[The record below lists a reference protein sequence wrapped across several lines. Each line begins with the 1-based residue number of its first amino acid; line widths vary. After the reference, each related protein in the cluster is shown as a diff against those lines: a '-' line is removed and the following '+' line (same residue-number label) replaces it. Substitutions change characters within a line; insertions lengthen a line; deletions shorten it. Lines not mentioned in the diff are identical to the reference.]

1 MLMDTLPATRFRADL
16 YRVLED
22 VITTGQPIEVA
33 LRGRKVRIVP
43 VEPVSRLEAMQPRA
57 DYIVGDPDDLV
68 QPIFDAGAWDK
79 KWRKRAKL

>member
-1 MLMDTLPATRFRADL
+1 MPMDTLPATRFRADL
-16 YRVLED
+16 YRVLEE

-68 QPIFDAGAWDK
+68 QPNFDAGAWDK